1 MPVRRS
7 ASCANRQPSFMFQ
20 PGFSG
25 GVRHCPGNV
34 AAPPCRPAET
44 ANGIEGRPVGRPAGR
59 GLSPRATAREPAR
72 ARTARNRGRA
82 PKPFVALPCD
92 GLAGAESRTYT
103 AAPDAAVRRL
113 QSGRLISCASEPCHS
128 PPRYLAAAQADEPKP
143 TSPRRRAKT
152 TGPSQQAGPQ
162 TTTYSAASSCSPS
175 SPARIF
181 SAMRPE
187 FCRMAASI
195 RAAISGFC
203 LRKTLAFSRPCPTR
217 WLS

>member
-128 PPRYLAAAQADEPKP
+128 PPRYLAAAQTDEPK
-143 TSPRRRAKT
+143 TTGQDDGPRRRAQANRL
-152 TGPSQQAGPQ
+152 GPRRRPI
-162 TTTYSAASSCSPS
+162 PRRP
-175 SPARIF
+175 PARPP
-181 SAMRPE
+181 RPPG
-187 FCRMAASI
+187 S
-195 RAAISGFC
+195 
-203 LRKTLAFSRPCPTR
+203 SRR
-217 WLS
+217 